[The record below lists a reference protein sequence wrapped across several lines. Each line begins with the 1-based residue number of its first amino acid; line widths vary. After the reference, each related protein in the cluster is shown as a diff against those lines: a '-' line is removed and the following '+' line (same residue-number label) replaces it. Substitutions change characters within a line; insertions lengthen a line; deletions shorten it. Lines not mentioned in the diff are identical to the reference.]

1 MVRKVLMHK
10 IHALGDMK
18 IKFVL
23 ESQRAT
29 GRYRLEI
36 EASSM
41 AELHDIL
48 RLFETLSKE
57 ETSDEY
63 LKELSN
69 LGQRTIRAWME
80 TKSLEEGET

>member
-1 MVRKVLMHK
+1 
-10 IHALGDMK
+10 MK

-23 ESQRAT
+23 ESQRAM

-41 AELHDIL
+41 AELRDIL
-48 RLFETLSKE
+48 TLFETLSKE
-57 ETSDEY
+57 EGSDEY

-69 LGQRTIRAWME
+69 IGQKTIRAWIEKKGLEKE
-80 TKSLEEGET
+80 TTE